1 MNTRQYYYLTTIAG
15 FGNLSHAAQALRV
28 SPSALSKFLSECE
41 RNFGSPLFLRYGRR
55 LYPTAVGQDVIDA
68 AQRILDE
75 QSLFDF
81 FIKVLFITLLKCY
94 PIFRAYLKTPQRCP
108 ILPERRICCVAFACI
123 PQKQPRRARPA
134 DEAAK
139 ARLAQRSGFRK
150 RAPSRAA
157 KIG

>member
-55 LYPTAVGQDVIDA
+55 LYPTAVGRDVIDA

-94 PIFRAYLKTPQRCP
+94 PIFSKAPVPSQFIRKGENHRAKPT
-108 ILPERRICCVAFACI
+108 FN
-123 PQKQPRRARPA
+123 
-134 DEAAK
+134 
-139 ARLAQRSGFRK
+139 RLSCASVRG
-150 RAPSRAA
+150 
-157 KIG
+157 